1 MRALVCREWGDP
13 TKSRAEGGVL
23 GVEDVPPPG
32 RVPPRG
38 IRVRIICASLN
49 FADCLLVRNLYQEKP
64 ALPFTPGGEFC
75 GAVLELGAELHK
87 DGPFRVGQVVAG
99 AVVGGGAMAEE
110 LVVPDASAS
119 AFVVP
124 AGISPAAAS
133 SFPIAYGTAYMA
145 LAQRAR
151 VGPGTRVLVLGAG
164 GGVGLAAVQ
173 IAKALG
179 AVVVAV
185 ARGAAKVEA
194 CRAAGADACLD
205 SDALH
210 ASSDTK
216 HTKPR
221 SGLETN
227 ETNGNSTPAPRQLS
241 TQKKKKKKET
251 FESLPS
257 ATRAA
262 FGEKNLADVLFD
274 PVGGA
279 AFHRGLSSIRWG
291 GQALVIGFASG
302 AIPAL
307 PLNVALVKNITVHG
321 VYWGAHAAKDPGA
334 MARCA
339 REVGGLLARG
349 SLVPKV
355 DVSATAPLARAH
367 RAFAALEQRRV
378 VGKAV
383 VVVSGEEEAMR
394 AVRGERSVSRL

>member
-75 GAVLELGAELHK
+75 GAVLELGAELQK
-87 DGPFRVGQVVAG
+87 GGPFRVGQVVAG

-216 HTKPR
+216 HTNVR
-221 SGLETN
+221 SGIGTHD
-227 ETNGNSTPAPRQLS
+227 TPAPRHAS
-241 TQKKKKKKET
+241 TQKKKKET

-302 AIPAL
+302 SIPAL

-355 DVSATAPLARAH
+355 DVSATAPLERAH
-367 RAFAALEQRRV
+367 RAFAALERRRV

-394 AVRGERSVSRL
+394 AVRGGRSVSRL

>member
-75 GAVLELGAELHK
+75 GAVLELGAELQK
-87 DGPFRVGQVVAG
+87 GGPFRVGQVVAG

-221 SGLETN
+221 SGIVSL
-227 ETNGNSTPAPRQLS
+227 
-241 TQKKKKKKET
+241 KKKKKET

-262 FGEKNLADVLFD
+262 FGEGNLADVLFD

>member
-23 GVEDVPPPG
+23 GVEDVPAPS
-32 RVPPRG
+32 RVPARG
-38 IRVRIICASLN
+38 IRVRVVCASLN

-64 ALPFTPGGEFC
+64 ELPFTPGGEFC
-75 GAVLELGAELHK
+75 GTVLELGAALE
-87 DGPFRVGQVVAG
+87 DEGTFEVGQTVAG
-99 AVVGGGAMAEE
+99 AVIGGGAMAEE

-151 VGPGTRVLVLGAG
+151 VGPGTKTLVLGAG

-173 IAKALG
+173 VAKALG

-185 ARGAAKVEA
+185 ARGDDKVAA
-194 CRAAGADACLD
+194 CHAAGADVCLD

-210 ASSDTK
+210 GTSDGTS
-216 HTKPR
+216 PR
-221 SGLETN
+221 HSRRE
-227 ETNGNSTPAPRQLS
+227 
-241 TQKKKKKKET
+241 ET

-257 ATRAA
+257 ATRRA
-262 FGEKNLADVLFD
+262 FGNGALADVLFD

-279 AFHRGLSSIRWG
+279 AFRAGVSSLRWG

-302 AIPAL
+302 AIPKM

-321 VYWGAHAAKDPGA
+321 VYWGAHATKDPVA

-349 SLVPKV
+349 SLAPRV
-355 DVSATAPLARAH
+355 DASATAPLEEAH
-367 RAFAALEQRRV
+367 RAFAALERRRV

-383 VVVSGEEEAMR
+383 VVVSGEEEATR
-394 AVRGERSVSRL
+394 AVRGGRSVSRL

>member
-38 IRVRIICASLN
+38 IRVRIFCASLN

-75 GAVLELGAELHK
+75 GAVLELGAELQK
-87 DGPFRVGQVVAG
+87 GGPFRVGQVVAG

-216 HTKPR
+216 HVVR
-221 SGLETN
+221 H
-227 ETNGNSTPAPRQLS
+227 ETNGTPAPRHAS
-241 TQKKKKKKET
+241 TSLKRKKKKET

-262 FGEKNLADVLFD
+262 FGEGNLADVLFD

>member
-23 GVEDVPPPG
+23 GVEDVPAPS

-38 IRVRIICASLN
+38 IRVRVICASLN
-49 FADCLLVRNLYQEKP
+49 FADCLLVRDRYQEKP

-75 GAVLELGAELHK
+75 GAVLELGAELQK
-87 DGPFRVGQVVAG
+87 GGPFRVGQVVAG

-133 SFPIAYGTAYMA
+133 SFPVAYGTAYMA

-221 SGLETN
+221 SGIVSL
-227 ETNGNSTPAPRQLS
+227 
-241 TQKKKKKKET
+241 KKKKKET

-262 FGEKNLADVLFD
+262 FGEGNLADVLFD

>member
-38 IRVRIICASLN
+38 IRVRVICASLN

-75 GAVLELGAELHK
+75 GAVLELGAELQK
-87 DGPFRVGQVVAG
+87 GGPFRVGQVVAG

-216 HTKPR
+216 HTNVYQ
-221 SGLETN
+221 E
-227 ETNGNSTPAPRQLS
+227 
-241 TQKKKKKKET
+241 KKKET

-262 FGEKNLADVLFD
+262 FGEGNLADVLFD
-274 PVGGA
+274 PVGGD

-302 AIPAL
+302 SIPAL

-355 DVSATAPLARAH
+355 DVSATAPLERAH
-367 RAFAALEQRRV
+367 RAFAALERRRV

-394 AVRGERSVSRL
+394 ATRGGRSVSKL

>member
-38 IRVRIICASLN
+38 IRVRVICASLN

-75 GAVLELGAELHK
+75 GAVLELGAELQK
-87 DGPFRVGQVVAG
+87 GGPFRVGQVVAG

-216 HTKPR
+216 HTNVYQ
-221 SGLETN
+221 E
-227 ETNGNSTPAPRQLS
+227 
-241 TQKKKKKKET
+241 KKKET

-262 FGEKNLADVLFD
+262 FGEGNLADVLFD
-274 PVGGA
+274 PVGGD

-302 AIPAL
+302 SIPAL

-334 MARCA
+334 MKRCA

-355 DVSATAPLARAH
+355 DVSATAPLERAH
-367 RAFAALEQRRV
+367 RAFAALERRRV

-394 AVRGERSVSRL
+394 ATRGGRSVSKL

>member
-23 GVEDVPPPG
+23 GVEDVPAPS
-32 RVPPRG
+32 RVPARG
-38 IRVRIICASLN
+38 IRVRVVCASLN

-75 GAVLELGAELHK
+75 GTVLELGAALE
-87 DGPFRVGQVVAG
+87 DEGTFEVGQTVAG
-99 AVVGGGAMAEE
+99 AVIGGGAMAEE

-151 VGPGTRVLVLGAG
+151 VGPGTKTLVLGAG

-173 IAKALG
+173 VAKALG

-185 ARGAAKVEA
+185 ARGDDKVAA
-194 CRAAGADACLD
+194 CRAAGADVCLD

-210 ASSDTK
+210 GTSDGTS
-216 HTKPR
+216 PR
-221 SGLETN
+221 HSRRE
-227 ETNGNSTPAPRQLS
+227 
-241 TQKKKKKKET
+241 ET

-257 ATRAA
+257 ATRRA
-262 FGEKNLADVLFD
+262 FGNGALADVLFD

-279 AFHRGLSSIRWG
+279 AFRAGVSSLRWG

-302 AIPAL
+302 AIPKM

-321 VYWGAHAAKDPGA
+321 VYWGAHATKDPVA

-349 SLVPKV
+349 SLAPRG
-355 DVSATAPLARAH
+355 DASATAPLEEAH
-367 RAFAALEQRRV
+367 RAFAALERRRV

-383 VVVSGEEEAMR
+383 VVVSGEEEATR
-394 AVRGERSVSRL
+394 AVRGGRSVSRL

>member
-23 GVEDVPPPG
+23 NVEDVPIPS

-38 IRVRIICASLN
+38 IRVRVICASLN

-75 GAVLELGAELHK
+75 GTVLELGAELEREK
-87 DGPFRVGQVVAG
+87 TFEVGQVVAG
-99 AVVGGGAMAEE
+99 AVIGGGAMAEE
-110 LVVPDASAS
+110 LVVPDASTS
-119 AFVVP
+119 VFIVP

-173 IAKALG
+173 VAKALG

-185 ARGAAKVEA
+185 ARGGEKVAA
-194 CRAAGADACLD
+194 CRAAGADACID
-205 SDALH
+205 SDTLH
-210 ASSDTK
+210 GK
-216 HTKPR
+216 R
-221 SGLETN
+221 SGHSRGE
-227 ETNGNSTPAPRQLS
+227 
-241 TQKKKKKKET
+241 ET

-257 ATRAA
+257 ATRRA
-262 FGEKNLADVLFD
+262 FGNAAPADVLFD
-274 PVGGA
+274 PIGGA
-279 AFHRGLSSIRWG
+279 AFHAGLSSLRWG

-302 AIPAL
+302 TIPKM
-307 PLNVALVKNITVHG
+307 PLNIALVKNITTHG
-321 VYWGAHAAKDPGA
+321 VYWGAHAAKDPIA
-334 MARCA
+334 LARCA

-349 SLVPKV
+349 LLAPKV
-355 DVSATAPLARAH
+355 DASAMAPLESAH
-367 RAFAALEQRRV
+367 RAFAALEGRHV

-383 VVVSGEEEAMR
+383 VVVSGEEEATQ
-394 AVRGERSVSRL
+394 AVQDVSSVSRL

>member
-1 MRALVCREWGDP
+1 MRALVCREGRPDEVARRGR
-13 TKSRAEGGVL
+13 RARRGGRS
-23 GVEDVPPPG
+23 PPG

-38 IRVRIICASLN
+38 IRVRVICASLN

-75 GAVLELGAELHK
+75 GAVLELGAELQK
-87 DGPFRVGQVVAG
+87 GGPFRVGQVVAG

-173 IAKALG
+173 IAKAS
-179 AVVVAV
+179 APSWSPRPR
-185 ARGAAKVEA
+185 RGESRG

-216 HTKPR
+216 HT
-221 SGLETN
+221 N
-227 ETNGNSTPAPRQLS
+227 VYQ
-241 TQKKKKKKET
+241 KKKET
-251 FESLPS
+251 FESAPVGDARRVRRGKS
-257 ATRAA
+257 RRRVVRPRGRRRVSQRA
-262 FGEKNLADVLFD
+262 VLD
-274 PVGGA
+274 PVGRPGA
-279 AFHRGLSSIRWG
+279 RDRVRVRFDSGVAFERRAREEHHRARRVL
-291 GQALVIGFASG
+291 
-302 AIPAL
+302 
-307 PLNVALVKNITVHG
+307 
-321 VYWGAHAAKDPGA
+321 GAHAAKDPGA
-334 MARCA
+334 EETMRTPPSRGVTGGRIARS
-339 REVGGLLARG
+339 EG
-349 SLVPKV
+349 
-355 DVSATAPLARAH
+355 
-367 RAFAALEQRRV
+367 
-378 VGKAV
+378 
-383 VVVSGEEEAMR
+383 
-394 AVRGERSVSRL
+394 

>member
-75 GAVLELGAELHK
+75 GAVLELGAELQK
-87 DGPFRVGQVVAG
+87 GGPFRVGQVVAG

-216 HTKPR
+216 HVVR
-221 SGLETN
+221 H
-227 ETNGNSTPAPRQLS
+227 ETNGTPAPRHAS
-241 TQKKKKKKET
+241 THKKKKKKET

-262 FGEKNLADVLFD
+262 FGEGNLADVLFD

>member
-1 MRALVCREWGDP
+1 MH
-13 TKSRAEGGVL
+13 
-23 GVEDVPPPG
+23 
-32 RVPPRG
+32 RG
-38 IRVRIICASLN
+38 NS
-49 FADCLLVRNLYQEKP
+49 
-64 ALPFTPGGEFC
+64 
-75 GAVLELGAELHK
+75 
-87 DGPFRVGQVVAG
+87 
-99 AVVGGGAMAEE
+99 
-110 LVVPDASAS
+110 
-119 AFVVP
+119 
-124 AGISPAAAS
+124 
-133 SFPIAYGTAYMA
+133 
-145 LAQRAR
+145 
-151 VGPGTRVLVLGAG
+151 GAG

-216 HTKPR
+216 HIVR
-221 SGLETN
+221 H
-227 ETNGNSTPAPRQLS
+227 ETNGTPAPRHAS
-241 TQKKKKKKET
+241 TQKEKKKKET

-262 FGEKNLADVLFD
+262 FGEGNLADVLFD

-279 AFHRGLSSIRWG
+279 AFHRGLSSIRWS

-302 AIPAL
+302 SIPAL

-321 VYWGAHAAKDPGA
+321 VYWGAHAAKDPNA

-367 RAFAALEQRRV
+367 RAFAALERRRV

-394 AVRGERSVSRL
+394 AVRGGRSVSRL

>member
-1 MRALVCREWGDP
+1 M
-13 TKSRAEGGVL
+13 
-23 GVEDVPPPG
+23 
-32 RVPPRG
+32 
-38 IRVRIICASLN
+38 
-49 FADCLLVRNLYQEKP
+49 
-64 ALPFTPGGEFC
+64 
-75 GAVLELGAELHK
+75 
-87 DGPFRVGQVVAG
+87 
-99 AVVGGGAMAEE
+99 
-110 LVVPDASAS
+110 
-119 AFVVP
+119 
-124 AGISPAAAS
+124 
-133 SFPIAYGTAYMA
+133 
-145 LAQRAR
+145 
-151 VGPGTRVLVLGAG
+151 
-164 GGVGLAAVQ
+164 Q

-194 CRAAGADACLD
+194 CRTAGADACLD

-221 SGLETN
+221 SGM
-227 ETNGNSTPAPRQLS
+227 ETNGTPAPRHAS
-241 TQKKKKKKET
+241 TQKKKKET

-262 FGEKNLADVLFD
+262 FGEGNLADVLFD

-367 RAFAALEQRRV
+367 RAFAVLEQRRV

-383 VVVSGEEEAMR
+383 VVVSGEKEAMR